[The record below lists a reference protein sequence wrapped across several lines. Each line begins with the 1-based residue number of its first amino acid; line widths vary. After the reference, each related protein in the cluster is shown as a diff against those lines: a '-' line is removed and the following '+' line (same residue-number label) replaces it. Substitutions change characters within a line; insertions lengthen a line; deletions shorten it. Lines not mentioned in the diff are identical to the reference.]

1 MNFKIIIACF
11 LTCMIASC
19 LSIGDSNQATERKS
33 ELKLHLPELSYA
45 DSLALNQVLSQ
56 MDKNYNY
63 RNLLDKSGI
72 NILYVRNS
80 HDSIVF
86 DFSVFYRE
94 YLGVFLEEATKIKK
108 KGFIRNKGSL
118 LLVFDEIGLFD
129 EKNIKQTIDFGVQ
142 ESEYPI
148 LYEPLLY
155 RYYLE
160 KEGRF
165 KFVEES
171 WF

>member
-1 MNFKIIIACF
+1 MNFKMIIVCF
-11 LTCMIASC
+11 LTCMITSC
-19 LSIGDSNQATERKS
+19 LSNRDSNQTTERKS

-56 MDKNYNY
+56 LDKNYNY

-80 HDSIVF
+80 HDSVIF
-86 DFSVFYRE
+86 DFSVFHRE
-94 YLGVFLEEATKIKK
+94 YLGIFLEEGTKIKTS
-108 KGFIRNKGSL
+108 GFIRNKGYL
-118 LLVFDEIGLFD
+118 LFVFDEIGLFE
-129 EKNIKQTIDFGVQ
+129 EKSIKQTIDFGFQ
-142 ESEYPI
+142 ESKYPI

-165 KFVEES
+165 KFVEEF